1 MSGSNPSWG
10 GGDKP
15 SPVKV
20 KLVRD
25 HIQRAFTRQL
35 NEGDT
40 LSPANTVFG
49 KRVLLQQKLHEEAAE
64 IADNPG
70 DPAEYADLLEAM
82 LELAKTNG
90 VPWADIEKAVL
101 QKREE
106 RGGFRRAMV
115 LTRRL

>member
-1 MSGSNPSWG
+1 MTAFKPTWG

-25 HIQRAFTRQL
+25 HIERAFTRQL

-40 LSPANTVFG
+40 LAPCNTLAG
-49 KRVLLQQKLHEEAAE
+49 KRMLLQQKLHEESAE

-70 DPAEYADLLEAM
+70 DPAEYADLLEVM

-90 VPWADIEKAVL
+90 VPWAEIEKAVL
-101 QKREE
+101 EKREE
-106 RGGFRRAMV
+106 RGGFRRGMV
-115 LTRRL
+115 LTRNL

>member
-1 MSGSNPSWG
+1 MTGFKPTWG
-10 GGDKP
+10 EGDKP

-25 HIQRAFTRQL
+25 NIERAFTRQL
-35 NEGDT
+35 NEGDK
-40 LSPANTVFG
+40 LAPANTLDG
-49 KRVLLQQKLHEEAAE
+49 KRMLLQQKLHEEAAE
-64 IADNPG
+64 IANDPG
-70 DPAEYADLLEAM
+70 DPFEYADLLEAM
-82 LELAKTNG
+82 LELARTNG
-90 VPWADIEKAVL
+90 VAWADIEKAVL